1 MITKE
6 LLEKAINTSHD
17 DCEPSCKHAE
27 AFDGALEMVKE
38 DLVSMIIR
46 EIKTR
51 VKARRISGN
60 NFVEALVETADFA
73 EMGPFLEKVYFNAIH
88 IGYRL
93 KELEL
98 EEQTEEQFGTKKA
111 EAAATP
117 AD

>member
-17 DCEPSCKHAE
+17 SCEPSCKHAD
-27 AFDGALEMVKE
+27 AFEGAIEMVKE

-46 EIKTR
+46 EIRIR

-60 NFVEALVETADFA
+60 NFVEALVETTDFA
-73 EMGPFLEKVYFNAIH
+73 EMGPFLEKVYFNAVH

-98 EEQTEEQFGTKKA
+98 EEETEEQFGKKA